1 MADTNTSTP
10 ATKFYRT
17 LKGEPAALDV
27 YLNYSKPEHPFDAIA
42 SFRSGSTVFVAREHA
57 QDVAAA
63 LGVTYGR

>member
-17 LKGEPAALDV
+17 PKGEPAALDV
-27 YLNYSKPEHPFDAIA
+27 YLNYSPPQHPFDAIS
-42 SFRSGSTVFVAREHA
+42 SFQAGATVFVAREHA
-57 QDVAAA
+57 PDVAAA